1 MGVRGRDCLFGVFGI
16 LLRGI
21 GGVVGGSGRSLRSVC
36 GRGFET
42 RLVAHERRLL
52 EIASI
57 LQRRRW
63 RNIKTWGVI
72 SWRSGISRGWGDLAL
87 GGGGNFVFSIIMG
100 DGIG

>member
-1 MGVRGRDCLFGVFGI
+1 MGVRCLFGVFGI

-63 RNIKTWGVI
+63 RNIKTWEFSVGGAESV
-72 SWRSGISRGWGDLAL
+72 
-87 GGGGNFVFSIIMG
+87 GGGEIWR
-100 DGIG
+100 